1 MLELKID
8 MFFIAILYT
17 INWLFTAKWP
27 KNSSPLKIMLSE
39 INDRP
44 TSKHYYYSV
53 QCCHI
58 FLHAFTMETKHS
70 FCIVKWIKVN
80 YSG

>member
-53 QCCHI
+53 QWRYV
-58 FLHAFTMETKHS
+58 FLYNVFFYERGTFIPYCEMDHFK
-70 FCIVKWIKVN
+70 
-80 YSG
+80 

>member
-53 QCCHI
+53 KCCHI
-58 FLHAFTMETKHS
+58 FA
-70 FCIVKWIKVN
+70 CIYYGNKTFFLYRQMDQGKL
-80 YSG
+80 